1 MYRLISNRIVVQTLH
16 DIDLSG
22 PRPLPLSLVTRFE
35 PNSGQAPCAPCN
47 LAFTSD
53 GRHEILVYS
62 WYIHPVIYGA
72 VSFSRSVFTILS
84 IPSYHLASHNRPHCP
99 TYVEPFRIGPRN
111 FRPCCRVER
120 STIEVIFPHQL
131 PSRRIS
137 EETHEI
143 SRLKIKRTTSIQ
155 ILFS

>member
-35 PNSGQAPCAPCN
+35 PNSRPSTLRTLQFSFHFETAAMKSSFILGIYTPGNIRSSIIFEIGIHDTFQYQVTISH
-47 LAFTSD
+47 LIT
-53 GRHEILVYS
+53 GLIVRHMS
-62 WYIHPVIYGA
+62 
-72 VSFSRSVFTILS
+72 S
-84 IPSYHLASHNRPHCP
+84 
-99 TYVEPFRIGPRN
+99 PFRIGPRN

-137 EETHEI
+137 RGDT
-143 SRLKIKRTTSIQ
+143 RNQ
-155 ILFS
+155 PA